1 MKILVLA
8 GRYGL
13 SGVPLAQM
21 RFARALSAEGHNVEL
36 IYGAVNQGHTLPV
49 SDLFKISTLN
59 KLRVSKM
66 FYFLVQYFK
75 NNSPDIVFSAGDHLN
90 VVVLSA
96 AIFSRSKA
104 KISCSSRVTPFDT
117 YSNQLFSKGWF
128 LKVVMNLVS
137 FRADA
142 LTCVSQDM
150 VEQYKLIFKNS
161 KHFCIYNIIVDE
173 SSKEKMLLPNDEL
186 WFRNRDCPII
196 IAAGALEPWKGFSDL
211 IHAMKYLESDCRVK
225 LLILGDG
232 SSRHELESLILSL
245 DLQESIKLTGFID
258 NPLSYFKDSDIF
270 VLSSHVEGLPN
281 VLVESMMA
289 GCTPVS
295 TDCPTGPRE
304 VLHDGKYGY
313 LAPMSDPK
321 NLAKCIKKAI
331 INPIAK
337 EMLDHAIAPFS
348 ESTVVK
354 KHFESLG
361 VK

>member
-13 SGVPLAQM
+13 SGVPLAQL
-21 RFARALSAEGHNVEL
+21 RFARALAAEGHNVEL
-36 IYGAVNQGHTLPV
+36 IYGAVNEGHALPV
-49 SDLFKISTLN
+49 SDAFKILTLN
-59 KLRVSKM
+59 KLRVSQM
-66 FYFLVQYFK
+66 FYSLVKYF
-75 NNSPDIVFSAGDHLN
+75 NNTSPDIVFSAGDHLN
-90 VVVLSA
+90 AVVLAA
-96 AIFSRSKA
+96 AITSNSKA

-117 YSNQLFSKGWF
+117 YSNKLFSKGWF

-142 LTCVSQDM
+142 LTCVSKDM
-150 VEQYKLIFKNS
+150 VEQYKLIFNHS
-161 KHFCIYNIIVDE
+161 KHFCIYNIVVDE
-173 SSKEKMLLPNDEL
+173 SSQKRMLLTNDEPWL
-186 WFRNRDCPII
+186 RKSDVPII

-211 IHAMKYLESDCRVK
+211 IHAIKYLESDYRIK

-232 SSRHELESLILSL
+232 SSRDELQDLILSL
-245 DLQESIKLTGFID
+245 NLQESIKLTGFIE

-313 LAPMSDPK
+313 LAPMHDPK
-321 NLAKCIKKAI
+321 ELAKCIIKAI
-331 INPIAK
+331 TRPIAQ
-337 EMLDHAIAPFS
+337 ETLNHAIAPFS
-348 ESTVVK
+348 ESTVIK

-361 VK
+361 V